1 MYQGQGQMANAA
13 MGYSHKEASGQL
25 TTAARQL
32 EVEAEMER
40 LASAVGS
47 LGLTVEALMGRLEP
61 VRNQYGSDEKACT
74 NVPAP
79 ALCAHASAIRGQRER
94 LDVVQA
100 KLERA
105 LNELEL

>member
-1 MYQGQGQMANAA
+1 MYQGQGQMASVA
-13 MGYSHKEASGQL
+13 MGYSSKEAVGQL
-25 TTAARQL
+25 ATAARQL
-32 EVEAEMER
+32 EVESEMER

-61 VRNQYGSDEKACT
+61 VRNQCGSDEKACT

-79 ALCAHASAIRGQRER
+79 ALCAHASAVRSQRQRVE
-94 LDVVQA
+94 VVRDMLQ
-100 KLERA
+100 RA